1 MARRRVGAVLAI
13 LLGAAAVILA
23 LVAAVVE
30 FPRGLIVAGCL
41 VLALGAT
48 WRGVVHAGVI
58 RVACLVLAAVALGA
72 AVVLLLG
79 RDPLISV
86 GMVVAALAALAA
98 ARVAFSGHADLPAA
112 QPPSKPVLFFNPKS
126 GGGKAE
132 RFRLADEARRRG
144 IEPIELTFEEPLELL
159 VERALANGAD
169 ALAAGGGDGTQAIVA
184 AAAAR
189 AGVPFACIP
198 VGTRN
203 HLALDLGVD
212 RDDPVGALDAFVNG
226 GERVVDLAAVNGRVF
241 VNNVSLGLY
250 AQAVQSRGYRDAK
263 LRTLVDTIPE
273 FAGPAGHAPALRW
286 SGPDGVSHEGG
297 IALLISNNPYRLG
310 RAIGAGT
317 RPRLDGGRLGVAVI
331 GPPEGIANGPMRL
344 WSERSIEVDSNGPV
358 PAGIDGESAM
368 LDVPVRFTIRPRAL
382 RVRIAPG
389 HPGMSPSALVP
400 ERSWQIPGALMRI
413 AFARHG

>member
-1 MARRRVGAVLAI
+1 MTRRRAEAVLAV
-13 LLGAAAVILA
+13 LLGAAAIILA
-23 LVAAVVE
+23 LVAAVVQ

-41 VLALGAT
+41 VLALAAT
-48 WRGVVHAGVI
+48 WRGVVHGGLV
-58 RVACLVLAAVALGA
+58 RVACLALAAVALVA

-86 GMVVAALAALAA
+86 GMVVAILAALAA
-98 ARVAFSGHADLPAA
+98 TRAAFIGHAALPAA
-112 QPPSKPVLFFNPKS
+112 QPPSKAVLFFNPKS

-132 RFRLADEARRRG
+132 RFHIAEEARRRG
-144 IEPIELTFEEPLELL
+144 IEPIELTFEEPLESL
-159 VERALANGAD
+159 VEAALADGAD

-184 AAAAR
+184 AAAAA

-226 GERVVDLAAVNGRVF
+226 RERVVDLAAVNGRVF

-263 LRTLVDTIPE
+263 LRTLMDTVPE
-273 FAGPAGHAPALRW
+273 FAGPSGHAPAIRW
-286 SGPDGVSHEGG
+286 RAAPRASATRAGWRSLSRTTPTGSAARSVQE
-297 IALLISNNPYRLG
+297 LG
-310 RAIGAGT
+310 RGLTAGVWGRGD
-317 RPRLDGGRLGVAVI
+317 RPADWITSAPI
-331 GPPEGIANGPMRL
+331 RL
-344 WSERSIEVDSNGPV
+344 WSERSLQVESDMPV
-358 PAGIDGESAM
+358 AAGIDGSRQRLTLPSAS
-368 LDVPVRFTIRPRAL
+368 TILPRAL

-389 HPGMSPSALVP
+389 PHPGMSPSALD
-400 ERSWQIPGALMRI
+400 S
-413 AFARHG
+413 

>member
-1 MARRRVGAVLAI
+1 
-13 LLGAAAVILA
+13 
-23 LVAAVVE
+23 
-30 FPRGLIVAGCL
+30 
-41 VLALGAT
+41 
-48 WRGVVHAGVI
+48 
-58 RVACLVLAAVALGA
+58 
-72 AVVLLLG
+72 
-79 RDPLISV
+79 
-86 GMVVAALAALAA
+86 
-98 ARVAFSGHADLPAA
+98 
-112 QPPSKPVLFFNPKS
+112 
-126 GGGKAE
+126 
-132 RFRLADEARRRG
+132 
-144 IEPIELTFEEPLELL
+144 

-184 AAAAR
+184 AAAAG

-317 RPRLDGGRLGVAVI
+317 RPRLDGGRLGVVVI

-400 ERSWQIPGALMRI
+400 ERSWQIPGALMHI